1 MRAAGRAS
9 GLVIPTAD
17 EIRERHDRLL
27 ARLRA
32 VAERSDHDPDRLR
45 IVAVTKAW
53 PVEVAR
59 AAVAAGLTMLG
70 ESRVQEAEPKIHDL
84 PMAEWHL
91 VGRLQSNKVR
101 RAVRGFEVIHSVD
114 SASLLAQLARVAAE
128 EGQQPSAPAPG
139 ECDAAKS
146 AKGGM
151 TPETLLAMAGE
162 LGGGSVV
169 GLMTIAR
176 MGATDEEARAT
187 FRRLRELRDRARDAS
202 GRAAGGAVDGDERRC
217 RGGGG
222 GGSHA
227 RPDRHRALRAAGLI
241 AAILRTSWRRCF
253 STSSG
258 SWQPSSGCC

>member
-1 MRAAGRAS
+1 M
-9 GLVIPTAD
+9 IPTAD

-32 VAERSDHDPDRLR
+32 VAERSGHDPDRLR

-59 AAVAAGLTMLG
+59 AAVDAGLTMLG
-70 ESRVQEAEPKIHDL
+70 ESRIQEAEPKIHDL
-84 PMAEWHL
+84 PTAEWHL

-114 SASLLAQLARVAAE
+114 SPSLLAQLARVAAE
-128 EGQQPSAPAPG
+128 EGRSPRLLLQVNVTG
-139 ECDAAKS
+139 EA

-151 TPETLLAMAGE
+151 TPEALLAMAGE

-202 GRAAGGAVDGDERRC
+202 GEPLAELSMGMSDDAEAAAAEGATLVRIGTALFGPRA
-217 RGGGG
+217 
-222 GGSHA
+222 
-227 RPDRHRALRAAGLI
+227 
-241 AAILRTSWRRCF
+241 
-253 STSSG
+253 
-258 SWQPSSGCC
+258 

>member
-1 MRAAGRAS
+1 
-9 GLVIPTAD
+9 VIPTAD

-53 PVEVAR
+53 RVEVAR
-59 AAVAAGLTMLG
+59 AAVDAGLTMLG

-128 EGQQPSAPAPG
+128 EGSSPRLLLQVNVTG
-139 ECDAAKS
+139 ES

-151 TPETLLAMAGE
+151 TPETLLAMAGG

-169 GLMTIAR
+169 GLMAIAR
-176 MGATDEEARAT
+176 MGATDEEARAA

-202 GRAAGGAVDGDERRC
+202 GEPLGELSMGMSDDAEAAAAEGATLVRIGTALFGPRA
-217 RGGGG
+217 
-222 GGSHA
+222 
-227 RPDRHRALRAAGLI
+227 
-241 AAILRTSWRRCF
+241 
-253 STSSG
+253 
-258 SWQPSSGCC
+258 